1 MAVCIRV
8 RAGDFTLAQ
17 GAGHTPVLVV
27 VSTPA
32 PVGDCIPVR
41 VEDYIQV
48 LAVDFT
54 PAPVG
59 DCIPVRVELS
69 TRDLVVASIQDQVA
83 AYTRDVRKILIAII
97 GRPGRCFFSAC

>member
-27 VSTPA
+27 VS
-32 PVGDCIPVR
+32 
-41 VEDYIQV
+41 
-48 LAVDFT
+48 T